1 MKKSILLYC
10 LLVFTASCQ
19 KEKAGCFS
27 GLGDSFTDT
36 LLMPAGIDHVTA
48 NGRIHV
54 HFIQDSLNL
63 IEISGGE
70 NVIEGIHCSFDNNQI
85 HIEDNNT
92 CNWVR
97 RLDQVPVVTIHYTT
111 LHYFEAA
118 NFYDNL
124 FLKPHSGD
132 TLLMEYWIGSG
143 KTTFDGHVD
152 RAYFKINAGSGNFT
166 CTGSADYCYIY
177 HSGGGRI
184 DCSEFESTDVFA
196 VTQSNNDVYVSP
208 VSSLLGDIR
217 RTGYIYYSGNPLE
230 ITRIGLGSGQI
241 LPN

>member
-1 MKKSILLYC
+1 MSCSNDK
-10 LLVFTASCQ
+10 AS
-19 KEKAGCFS
+19 CFS
-27 GLGDSFTDT
+27 GIGDPASTSID
-36 LLMPAGIDHVTA
+36 MPASIDHVKA
-48 NGRIHV
+48 EGRFHV
-54 HFIQDSLNL
+54 YFIQDSLNL
-63 IEISGGE
+63 VEISGGQ

-85 HIEDNNT
+85 HIKDNNT

-118 NFYDNL
+118 NYYDNL
-124 FLKPHSGD
+124 FLKPHTGD
-132 TLLMEYWIGSG
+132 TLLMEYWSGSG
-143 KTTFDGHVD
+143 KTIFDGHVD
-152 RAYFKINAGSGNFT
+152 RAYLKINAGSGNFT